1 MSGLNLYGSHRGGTS
16 IVRALPE
23 AVARRYSERWLLAD
37 PQEDRAALL
46 AREVEERFPF
56 VRPTALRATGQQAL
70 ASAREDDTLVI
81 AMDTIADTRE
91 TLRMRGRRRA
101 SFQIVGRGPG
111 GYGGVRLALQGTL
124 VSGDRE
130 TEEGIDLLLSTLRA
144 TSRTA
149 SSRELTIDPLAAA
162 TLRPLRELATRQT
175 VRHLAERDR
184 DPWDLSLGPLSL
196 AFGPTA
202 YPLVTASS
210 GRSDRYRHRR
220 DLALGLAARVRPPA
234 DREAARG
241 FAVVA
246 VVVAEAEL
254 IQFFTIRRG
263 AAGRPSV
270 AAVTELSPPPPRVA
284 SSPAVFTD

>member
-1 MSGLNLYGSHRGGTS
+1 MSGLNLYGNHRGGTS

-23 AVARRYSERWLLAD
+23 AVVRGYSDRFILAD
-37 PQEDRAALL
+37 PQEDRAARL

-56 VRPTALRATGQQAL
+56 VRPTALRVTGQQAL
-70 ASAREDDTLVI
+70 SSAGEDDTLVI
-81 AMDTIADTRE
+81 AMDTVTDTRE
-91 TLRMRGRRRA
+91 TLRLRGRRRA

-124 VSGDRE
+124 LPGDHE
-130 TEEGIDLLLSTLRA
+130 TEGGVDLLLSTLLA
-144 TSRTA
+144 TSRSA

-184 DPWDLSLGPLSL
+184 DPSDLSLGPLSL

-202 YPLVTASS
+202 YPLVTAT
-210 GRSDRYRHRR
+210 SDAGDRHGHRR
-220 DLALGLAARVRPPA
+220 DLALGLAARVRRPA

-246 VVVAEAEL
+246 VVVPEADL
-254 IQFFTIRRG
+254 IQFFTIRRS
-263 AAGRPSV
+263 AAGRLSV

-284 SSPAVFTD
+284 ASPAVFTD